1 MRSSSEYKLV
11 LSDSYIIDGLPS
23 AEAQANPQ
31 SSMSGAYANH
41 PPAHVVPNAMF
52 YDVCC
57 DSRDLPAAS
66 VSALARATW
75 YAVAPLSF
83 DGQRYVRT
91 AFLVA
96 LRDIEDEEIF
106 IDYKFDPDAPTPLW
120 YTPTRSGSAGPS
132 A

>member
-1 MRSSSEYKLV
+1 M
-11 LSDSYIIDGLPS
+11 DGLPS
-23 AEAQANPQ
+23 AEALADPQ
-31 SSMSGAYANH
+31 SSMCGAFVNH
-41 PPAHVVPNAMF
+41 PPAHIAPNAMF

-66 VSALARATW
+66 ASALARIAW

-83 DGQRYVRT
+83 DGQRHVRI

-106 IDYKFDPDAPTPLW
+106 IDYQFDPNAASLPMW
-120 YTPTRSGSAGPS
+120 YTPPLALAPPIPAADRI
-132 A
+132 